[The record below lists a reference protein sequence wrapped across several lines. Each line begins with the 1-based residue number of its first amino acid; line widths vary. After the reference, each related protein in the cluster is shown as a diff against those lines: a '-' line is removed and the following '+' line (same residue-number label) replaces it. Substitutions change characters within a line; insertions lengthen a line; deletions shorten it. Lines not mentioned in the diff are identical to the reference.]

1 MASKRAVV
9 IVGLTLAGCGAKDA
23 QPTGNPPPPEPVEVP
38 EPEPEV
44 IPPPRNPPAPLP
56 TWEEVESGHPKGAT
70 NPPRPELIVTPGGTC
85 YKKWVSGMLA
95 PQPGQPFGDRVEDCT
110 ENCGTEIQCPPK
122 AGELLKAY
130 EAETKPE
137 AETPDH
143 AEPPAE

>member
-1 MASKRAVV
+1 MARTRAVV
-9 IVGLTLAGCGAKDA
+9 VVGLTLAGCGAKDP
-23 QPTGNPPPPEPVEVP
+23 QPTANPPPPEPVEAP
-38 EPEPEV
+38 EPV
-44 IPPPRNPPAPLP
+44 IEPPRNPPAPSLP
-56 TWEEVESGHPKGAT
+56 TWDEVKSGHPEGAT
-70 NPPRPELIVTPGGTC
+70 NPPRPELIVTPAGVC
-85 YKKWVSGMLA
+85 HKKWVSGMLA

-122 AGELLKAY
+122 ANELLKAY